1 MEEGLKNGFP
11 PSYIMRGEAGFSMK
25 PKRWGSKGGKCVWAY
40 AVAVTTALMV
50 TVVVGALYYH
60 RSIDGLL
67 EAAQR
72 PQSADRPILLSAP
85 VVPQSAAAVNNVV
98 VIDMEGDMGVSG
110 SQAAIDYSKGLTAVY
125 DASKKMCYLASG
137 IHTDIANS
145 KLPSV
150 FPTSKYSV
158 DQSYSIS
165 DKSLVPA
172 PLQRT
177 CAGIPLHWLEQVVRD
192 AVHSVKK
199 RATITVAVCE
209 TICISAL
216 TSIACQTTFI
226 SLCPTLCVALSEN
239 LDDVPVVGPILD
251 PLVDSLGLSLSVS
264 VVLQICI
271 GVCIDIPPPLPLPV
285 PIPLPAILQCPITA
299 CGSIC
304 DTVSAALAISPGNGP
319 AGQPAGPPGGQ

>member
-1 MEEGLKNGFP
+1 
-11 PSYIMRGEAGFSMK
+11 
-25 PKRWGSKGGKCVWAY
+25 
-40 AVAVTTALMV
+40 VAVTTALMV

-67 EAAQR
+67 AAAQR

-98 VIDMEGDMGVSG
+98 VIDMEGDMGTSG
-110 SQAAIDYSKGLTAVY
+110 SQAVIDYSKGLTAVY

-177 CAGIPLHWLEQVVRD
+177 CASIPLHWLEQVVRD

-199 RATITVAVCE
+199 RATISVAVCE

-216 TSIACQTTFI
+216 TRIACQTTFI

-239 LDDVPVVGPILD
+239 LANVPVVGPILD

-264 VVLQICI
+264 VVLPICI
-271 GVCIDIPPPLPLPV
+271 GVCIDIPLPLPT
-285 PIPLPAILQCPITA
+285 ILQCPITA